1 MAYGYP
7 SYYNPYQPYQ
17 PPMPDQMA
25 QLRAGQYQPQP
36 LQNMQQP
43 PQQNNTQI
51 VWVPGGQAAFEYPVA
66 PNSAVALWDST
77 APVIYLKQAD
87 ASGKPTTKIYDLV
100 ERSASNA
107 PASPAQPS
115 QAPAVEYATREQL
128 DALSARVDALSAKE
142 MTQARPTNKKPAKED
157 AE

>member
-25 QLRAGQYQPQP
+25 QLRVGQYQPQP

-100 ERSASNA
+100 ERIASNA

-128 DALSARVDALSAKE
+128 DALAARVDALSTPKIAK
-142 MTQARPTNKKPAKED
+142 AKKEAAHDE
-157 AE
+157 

>member
-1 MAYGYP
+1 MAYGYQP
-7 SYYNPYQPYQ
+7 YYTPYQPYQ
-17 PPMPDQMA
+17 PPMPDQLA
-25 QLRAGQYQPQP
+25 QLRAGQYQP

-43 PQQNNTQI
+43 PQQQNNTQI

-100 ERSASNA
+100 ERIASNA

-128 DALSARVDALSAKE
+128 DALAARVDALSTPKIAK
-142 MTQARPTNKKPAKED
+142 AKKEAANDE
-157 AE
+157 

>member
-87 ASGKPTTKIYDLV
+87 ASGKP
-100 ERSASNA
+100 
-107 PASPAQPS
+107 S

-128 DALSARVDALSAKE
+128 DALAARVDALSAPKIAKAKKE
-142 MTQARPTNKKPAKED
+142 AANDE
-157 AE
+157 

>member
-25 QLRAGQYQPQP
+25 QLGVGQYQPQP

-100 ERSASNA
+100 ERIA
-107 PASPAQPS
+107 S

-128 DALSARVDALSAKE
+128 DALAARVDALSTPKIAK
-142 MTQARPTNKKPAKED
+142 AKKEAANDE
-157 AE
+157 

>member
-7 SYYNPYQPYQ
+7 SYYTPYQPYQ
-17 PPMPDQMA
+17 PPMPDQLA
-25 QLRAGQYQPQP
+25 QLRAGQYQPQLP
-36 LQNMQQP
+36 NMQQP

-100 ERSASNA
+100 ERNA
-107 PASPAQPS
+107 AASPVSPAAVAQS
-115 QAPAVEYATREQL
+115 PAIEYATKEELAALEARVE
-128 DALSARVDALSAKE
+128 ALSTTKTNRTKKE
-142 MTQARPTNKKPAKED
+142 AVTDE
-157 AE
+157 

>member
-1 MAYGYP
+1 MAYYP
-7 SYYNPYQPYQ
+7 QYYPQQPYPYQ
-17 PPMPDQMA
+17 PPMMDNLA
-25 QLRAGQYQPQP
+25 QLRVGQYQPQS

-66 PNSAVALWDST
+66 PNSAVALWDCT

-100 ERSASNA
+100 ERSSANT
-107 PASPAQPS
+107 PASPVHPS
-115 QAPAVEYATREQL
+115 QAPVVEYATREQL
-128 DALSARVDALSAKE
+128 DALAARVDALSVPKSTKAKE
-142 MTQARPTNKKPAKED
+142 EAVTDE
-157 AE
+157 

>member
-1 MAYGYP
+1 MAYGYQP
-7 SYYNPYQPYQ
+7 YYTPYAPYQ
-17 PPMPDQMA
+17 PPMPDQLA
-25 QLRAGQYQPQP
+25 QLRAGQYQPQLP
-36 LQNMQQP
+36 NMQQP

-100 ERSASNA
+100 ERNA
-107 PASPAQPS
+107 AAPPASPPAAV
-115 QAPAVEYATREQL
+115 QAPAVEYATKEDLAALAARVE
-128 DALSARVDALSAKE
+128 ALSTTKTNRAK
-142 MTQARPTNKKPAKED
+142 KEVAPD
-157 AE
+157 E

>member
-25 QLRAGQYQPQP
+25 QLRVGQYQPQP

-66 PNSAVALWDST
+66 PNSAVACGT
-77 APVIYLKQAD
+77 AP
-87 ASGKPTTKIYDLV
+87 
-100 ERSASNA
+100 R
-107 PASPAQPS
+107 
-115 QAPAVEYATREQL
+115 R
-128 DALSARVDALSAKE
+128 
-142 MTQARPTNKKPAKED
+142 
-157 AE
+157 

>member
-1 MAYGYP
+1 MAYGYQP
-7 SYYNPYQPYQ
+7 YYTPYQPYQ
-17 PPMPDQMA
+17 PPMPDQLA
-25 QLRAGQYQPQP
+25 QLRAGQYQP

-43 PQQNNTQI
+43 PQQQNNTQI

-100 ERSASNA
+100 ERTATAA
-107 PASPAQPS
+107 PVSPTQAPQP
-115 QAPAVEYATREQL
+115 PAVEYATREQL
-128 DALSARVDALSAKE
+128 DALAARVDALSAPK
-142 MTQARPTNKKPAKED
+142 TTRTKKD
-157 AE
+157 AGADE